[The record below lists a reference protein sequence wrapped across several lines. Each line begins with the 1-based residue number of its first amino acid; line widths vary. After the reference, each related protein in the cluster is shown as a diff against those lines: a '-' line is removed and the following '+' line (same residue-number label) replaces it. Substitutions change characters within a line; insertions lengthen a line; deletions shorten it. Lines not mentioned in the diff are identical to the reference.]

1 MRASPLL
8 ALLLVA
14 CDRTSP
20 QAAPP
25 PATSPSAAPSSVSTA
40 PPSPSPSPAGAAS
53 GPSANDVFETGA
65 GPVTIHPVLHA
76 TLWLEIG
83 KKIVW
88 VDPWSKGKLDGPK
101 ADVVLITDIH
111 QDHFDEPGL
120 AAVRKPES
128 AVVAPKVVAEKVS
141 GAVAL
146 ANGEKKDLGFMTVEA
161 VPMYNL
167 KRGPSEGQLYHP
179 KGRGNGYVLEVGKKR
194 FYLSG
199 DTECIPEMKA
209 LASIDV
215 AFVCMNLPYTMTPAE
230 AAECVAAF
238 KPRVLYPYHYR
249 DSNLDEL
256 DKALTGSGVEVR
268 RRGWY

>member
-1 MRASPLL
+1 MRASLLL

-14 CDRTSP
+14 GCEH
-20 QAAPP
+20 AG
-25 PATSPSAAPSSVSTA
+25 
-40 PPSPSPSPAGAAS
+40 PPSAAS
-53 GPSANDVFETGA
+53 GPSSRVQPVTPSSASPGITVEEAFAADTFATSA
-65 GPVTIHPVLHA
+65 GPVKIHPVYHA

-83 KKIVW
+83 SKIVW

-120 AAVRKPES
+120 AAVRKPGS
-128 AVVAPKVVAEKVS
+128 VVVAPKVIADKVP
-141 GAVAL
+141 GAVVL

-167 KRGPSEGQLYHP
+167 VRGPEAGKLFHD
-179 KGRGNGYVLEVGKKR
+179 KGRGNGYVIEVGKKR

-199 DTECIPEMKA
+199 DTECTPEMKA
-209 LASIDV
+209 LQSIDV
-215 AFVCMNLPYTMTPAE
+215 AFVCMNLPYTMPPAE
-230 AAECVAAF
+230 AGACVAAF
-238 KPRVLYPYHYR
+238 KPKVLYPYHYR

-256 DKALTGSGVEVR
+256 DKALAGSGVEVR
-268 RRGWY
+268 RRSWY